1 MKTKI
6 ALITASLLVSCLQGL
21 DIYNINLDAPAAER
35 FTGPVRDMR
44 GYVKTVYEQ
53 YLFNFEHTF
62 KITEMFQDLVDYGI
76 WWQERERYL
85 EMDGIAR
92 ELSLPTKKV
101 VLVNYIFEFVTYCT
115 SLVAKQQDG
124 TLMHLRILDFGP
136 TEDLKNITYI
146 ASF

>member
-1 MKTKI
+1 MYMD
-6 ALITASLLVSCLQGL
+6 LI
-21 DIYNINLDAPAAER
+21 
-35 FTGPVRDMR
+35 
-44 GYVKTVYEQ
+44 
-53 YLFNFEHTF
+53 
-62 KITEMFQDLVDYGI
+62 DYGI

-92 ELSLPTKKV
+92 ELDLPTKKV

-115 SLVAKQQDG
+115 SLVAKQTDG
-124 TLMHLRILDFGP
+124 TLIHLRILDFGP